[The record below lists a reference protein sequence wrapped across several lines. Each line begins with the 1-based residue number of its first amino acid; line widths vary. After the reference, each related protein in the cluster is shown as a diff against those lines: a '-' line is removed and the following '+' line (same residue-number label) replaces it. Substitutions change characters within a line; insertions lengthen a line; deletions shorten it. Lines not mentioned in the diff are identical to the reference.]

1 MADGG
6 ALTHGLAPAA
16 PAGAAR
22 SGIEIGLVNNMP
34 DAALVAAERRFAEL
48 LDGSDLG
55 LDVRLRLFSLAGVE
69 RGPRT
74 RQAMADRYQD
84 VAALKTA
91 GLDAIIVT
99 GAEPRT
105 PDLRAEP
112 YWDELAN
119 LIDWARTGT
128 LSALWSCLAAHA
140 AVLRLDGIE
149 RQPLAKKCSGVF
161 ACERVADHPLV
172 AGLADGVTAPHSR
185 RNDLPVGDLTAHG
198 YQMLT
203 RSAEIGADVF
213 VREEPS
219 LFVFFQ
225 GHPEYAAD
233 ALLLEYCRDVGR
245 HLRGQQAEPPA
256 PPAGYFDPATEAA
269 FRDLAEE
276 AIRAPSSRL
285 MRRCAEIAS
294 AFKPRQTWR
303 EPARM
308 LFRNWVG
315 QVAAAKGV
323 GRALK

>member
-1 MADGG
+1 MADGS
-6 ALTHGLAPAA
+6 ALTHDLQHIA
-16 PAGAAR
+16 AAR
-22 SGIEIGLVNNMP
+22 PRIEIGLVNNMP

-55 LDVRLRLFSLAGVE
+55 LDVRLRLFSLSGVE
-69 RGPRT
+69 RGART
-74 RQAMADRYQD
+74 RQAMADRYRD
-84 VAALKTA
+84 IAALKTA

-172 AGLADGVTAPHSR
+172 AGMADGVTAPHSR
-185 RNDLPVGDLTAHG
+185 RNDLPVGDLVAHG

-245 HLRGQQAEPPA
+245 HLRGQQAQPPA
-256 PPAGYFDPATEAA
+256 PPVGYFDPTTEAA

-285 MRRCAEIAS
+285 MRRCAEIAA